1 MVFLP
6 NQQAKGETTMWRAD
20 VLAWLAVA
28 AYALHIMEE
37 RILGW
42 HASMKKSMKLSMD
55 VDHYRIIVRV
65 FFALGVIAA
74 VLVGTLPDAAR
85 AFAVFLL
92 INTLV
97 FHIWPMIRSQ
107 TFSPGS
113 WTAIFLFL
121 PIAYMTYVVAN
132 LPLAGWIMPAA
143 IAIVITAFPLLL
155 LEYGRKGRR

>member
-1 MVFLP
+1 
-6 NQQAKGETTMWRAD
+6 MWRAD

-37 RILGW
+37 RILDW
-42 HASMKKSMKLSMD
+42 HSSMRKSLKLSMD
-55 VDHYRIIVRV
+55 VDHYRIIARV

-74 VLVGTLPDAAR
+74 VLVTTFPVAAR

-92 INTLV
+92 INAIV

-107 TFSPGS
+107 HFSPGS

-121 PIAYMTYVVAN
+121 PIVYMTYVAANVQPAEWILPAIVAV
-132 LPLAGWIMPAA
+132 
-143 IAIVITAFPLLL
+143 VITAFPLLL
-155 LEYGRKGRR
+155 LEYGRKRRR

>member
-1 MVFLP
+1 
-6 NQQAKGETTMWRAD
+6 MWRAD

-37 RILGW
+37 RILDW
-42 HASMKKSMKLSMD
+42 HSSMKKSMKLSMD

-65 FFALGVIAA
+65 FFVLGVIAA
-74 VLVGTLPDAAR
+74 VLVGIFPIAAR

-92 INTLV
+92 INAVV

-107 TFSPGS
+107 QFSPGS

-121 PIAYMTYVVAN
+121 PIVIMTYMVAN
-132 LPLAGWIMPAA
+132 LPPAEWIVPAIIGLA
-143 IAIVITAFPLLL
+143 ITAFPLLL
-155 LEYGRKGRR
+155 LEYGGKRRR

>member
-1 MVFLP
+1 
-6 NQQAKGETTMWRAD
+6 MWRAD

-37 RILGW
+37 RILDW
-42 HASMKKSMKLSMD
+42 HSSMKKSLKLSMD
-55 VDHYRIIVRV
+55 VDHYRVIARV
-65 FFALGVIAA
+65 FFVLGAIAA
-74 VLVGTLPDAAR
+74 VLYGTFPVAAR

-92 INTLV
+92 INTIV

-121 PIAYMTYVVAN
+121 PIVYMTYVAAN
-132 LPLAGWIMPAA
+132 LPPAGWIWPVVIG
-143 IAIVITAFPLLL
+143 IAITVFPILLL
-155 LEYGRKGRR
+155 QYGGGKRR

>member
-1 MVFLP
+1 
-6 NQQAKGETTMWRAD
+6 MWRAD
-20 VLAWLAVA
+20 ILAWLAVA

-37 RILGW
+37 RILDW
-42 HASMKKSMKLSMD
+42 HSSMKKSLKLSMD
-55 VDHYRIIVRV
+55 VDSYHVIGRV
-65 FFALGVIAA
+65 FLVLGAIAA
-74 VLVGTLPDAAR
+74 FIFGSLPDAAR

-92 INTLV
+92 INTIV
-97 FHIWPMIRSQ
+97 FHIWPMARTQ

-121 PIAYMTYVVAN
+121 PIVYMTYVVAN
-132 LPLAGWIMPAA
+132 LPLAGWIMPAV